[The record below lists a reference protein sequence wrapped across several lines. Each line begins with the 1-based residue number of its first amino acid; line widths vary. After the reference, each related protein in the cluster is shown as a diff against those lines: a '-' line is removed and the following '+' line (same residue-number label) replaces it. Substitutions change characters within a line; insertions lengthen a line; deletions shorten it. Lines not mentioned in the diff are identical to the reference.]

1 MDIQLEKLELIKL
14 LKETDSPFVINAIK
28 KILRNEKEYSNKE
41 LDDYAIEGIEKGL
54 DDVKNGRVVPY
65 EEVKKKF
72 GWI

>member
-28 KILRNEKEYSNKE
+28 KIFRNEKEYSNKE